1 MLVMLLCVTWEDGE
15 RGEEERVDPG
25 MVGDGAGHDAAASVE
40 EADQRDEER
49 GVRLGQ
55 AALLRDLN
63 TACRQYL
70 ALHLVM

>member
-1 MLVMLLCVTWEDGE
+1 MLYIQMLLRITWEDGE

-25 MVGDGAGHDAAASVE
+25 VVGDGAGHDAAARVE

-63 TACRQYL
+63 TACCQYL
-70 ALHLVM
+70 ALM

>member
-1 MLVMLLCVTWEDGE
+1 
-15 RGEEERVDPG
+15 

-70 ALHLVM
+70 ALHLVIYRDRENREFSVWTFA

>member
-1 MLVMLLCVTWEDGE
+1 
-15 RGEEERVDPG
+15 
-25 MVGDGAGHDAAASVE
+25 MVGDGAGDDAAARVE

-63 TACRQYL
+63 TACCQYS